1 MKAIRWLICI
11 VLIASFLSAQVSNED
26 ESPID
31 KIKQLD
37 ANMLKAYTDPLMTAI
52 GVALGTGFF
61 HSAYSH
67 DVFGFDIGLRYMRIG
82 IPASARY
89 FNGKA
94 VACSLANG
102 DLVYYEVDVDSI
114 STIFGPGEATWV
126 QTTGNA
132 IAIPPVF
139 PGGFDVTSLPFVMPQ
154 INVGLPIGLELAFGY
169 LPLAFTFP
177 LNIKSNLYFLRLGG
191 KLSINK
197 VPLLN
202 RISFPCAI
210 AIGGFY
216 QRARLASESGRSRI
230 TLTMWNLRFL
240 ASKRFET
247 KYIVDFEPF
256 LSAGIER
263 TKFNF
268 HYDFKYTI
276 PDTINDIPE
285 DRIEVIKEIDT
296 DFYSKNQ
303 YRAVIGITLYV
314 GRIYFHYDYNIVTY
328 KAHNIMLGITI
339 R

>member
-11 VLIASFLSAQVSNED
+11 VLIASFLSAQESDED
-26 ESPID
+26 ESLVD

-37 ANMLKAYTDPLMTAI
+37 ANMLEAYTEPLMTAF

-67 DVFGFDIGLRYMRIG
+67 DVFGFDIGLRYMRVG
-82 IPASARY
+82 IPASSRY
-89 FNGKA
+89 FSGKA

-102 DLVYYEVDVDSI
+102 NLVYYEVDVDNI

-126 QTTGNA
+126 QTPGNA

-139 PGGFDVTSLPFVMPQ
+139 PGGFDVTSLPFIMPQ
-154 INVGLPIGLELAFGY
+154 INVGFPIGLELAFGY

-177 LNIKSNLYFLRLGG
+177 LSIETNLYLLRLGG
-191 KLSINK
+191 KLGINK

-210 AIGGFY
+210 AIAGFY
-216 QRARLASESGRSRI
+216 QRARISPERGTGRT
-230 TLTMWNLRFL
+230 TLTMWNFQFL

-256 LSAGIER
+256 LSAGVER
-263 TKFNF
+263 TKFNY
-268 HYDFKYTI
+268 HYYFKYTI

-285 DRIEVIKEIDT
+285 DRIEVIKEIDI
-296 DFYSKNQ
+296 DFYGKNH
-303 YRAVIGITLYV
+303 YRAIIGLTLYV
-314 GRIYFHYDYNIVTY
+314 GPIYFHYDYNIVTY